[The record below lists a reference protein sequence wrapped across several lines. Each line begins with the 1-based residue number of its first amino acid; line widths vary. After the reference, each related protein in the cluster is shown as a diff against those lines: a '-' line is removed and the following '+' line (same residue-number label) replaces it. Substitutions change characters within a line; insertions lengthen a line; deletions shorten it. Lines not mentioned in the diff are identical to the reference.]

1 MAKFKK
7 VSSLIAKKHAIS
19 KEIEDLQDKCE
30 HIDKSIKSTKE
41 YVDSSTFVIRWVCSD
56 CEKIVGIPN
65 NQEIDNYL
73 NGIR

>member
-7 VSSLIAKKHAIS
+7 VASLIAKKREIS
-19 KEIEDLQDKCE
+19 KEIDNIQNECNHFHKDV
-30 HIDKSIKSTKE
+30 KSTQE
-41 YVDSSTFVIRWVCSD
+41 NLDSSTFVIRWVCSD
-56 CEKIVGIPN
+56 CDKIVGIPN